1 MDALHVALENLI
13 RDDGQTLNS
22 YFSEVKVNSLIEN
35 TNATCHFHCLNLDGN
50 GRPRVDALIQF
61 LNDKVVDYAIPRK
74 KINEAVQYFNLT
86 QSTAKITKLA
96 SQAKRLF
103 TRLANSG
110 EGGEFILF
118 LFAEQFLKFPQII
131 CKMSLKTSSQMHYH
145 GADGI
150 HIGVDKD
157 NKKLCLYWG
166 ESKLYSNLSKGISE
180 CMDSIAP
187 LLQSSMG
194 VEGAET
200 RDMQLLESH
209 LNVDDIELEQA
220 LKSFLD
226 PDSPDFNKLE
236 YRGICL
242 VGFDL
247 KDYPQG
253 PSSIDISELVALIN
267 TKVGKWST
275 SVQGGIVNKKL
286 DRFAM
291 HVFILPFPSVKAFR
305 ASLIRALES

>member
-1 MDALHVALENLI
+1 MDALHIALDKLI

-22 YFSEVKVNSLIEN
+22 YFREIKVNSSVEN
-35 TNATCHFHCLNLDGN
+35 TKATCHFHCLNLDAN
-50 GRPRVDALIQF
+50 GRPRVDALIEF
-61 LNDKVVDYAIPRK
+61 LKSKVVDYAIPRK
-74 KINEAVQYFNLT
+74 KINEAVEYFNQT
-86 QSTAKITKLA
+86 KSTSKITKLA
-96 SQAKRLF
+96 SQAQKLF

-131 CKMSLKTSSQMHYH
+131 CKMSLKTSTQMHYH

-157 NKKLCLYWG
+157 NKRLCLYWG
-166 ESKLYSNLSKGISE
+166 ESKLYSNLSKGVTE

-194 VEGAET
+194 VDGAET

-209 LNVDDIELEQA
+209 LNVEDQDLELA

-226 PDSPDFNKLE
+226 PDNPDFNKLE

-253 PSSIDISELVALIN
+253 PGQININELVSLIN
-267 TKVGKWST
+267 TKIEKWST
-275 SVQGGIVNKKL
+275 NVQSGIVKKEL
-286 DRFAM
+286 NYFSM
-291 HVFILPFPSVKAFR
+291 HVFILPFPSVKSFR
-305 ASLIRALES
+305 TSLAKALEN

>member
-74 KINEAVQYFNLT
+74 KINEAVQYFNET

-96 SQAKRLF
+96 NQAKKLF

-118 LFAEQFLKFPQII
+118 LFAEQFLRFPQII

-145 GADGI
+145 GAD
-150 HIGVDKD
+150 
-157 NKKLCLYWG
+157 
-166 ESKLYSNLSKGISE
+166 
-180 CMDSIAP
+180 
-187 LLQSSMG
+187 
-194 VEGAET
+194 
-200 RDMQLLESH
+200 
-209 LNVDDIELEQA
+209 
-220 LKSFLD
+220 
-226 PDSPDFNKLE
+226 
-236 YRGICL
+236 
-242 VGFDL
+242 
-247 KDYPQG
+247 
-253 PSSIDISELVALIN
+253 
-267 TKVGKWST
+267 
-275 SVQGGIVNKKL
+275 
-286 DRFAM
+286 
-291 HVFILPFPSVKAFR
+291 
-305 ASLIRALES
+305 